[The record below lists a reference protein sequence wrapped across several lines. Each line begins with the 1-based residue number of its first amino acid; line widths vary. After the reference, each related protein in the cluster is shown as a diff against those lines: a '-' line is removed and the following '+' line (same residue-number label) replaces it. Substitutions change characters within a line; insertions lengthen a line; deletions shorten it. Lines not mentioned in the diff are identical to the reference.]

1 MRRRAAEQGLTLRVR
16 QDKNPA
22 GALEAGSPPKGE
34 RSSKPTIPEGE
45 TMNLHTE
52 KTAVAILGAERDEI
66 NARPVI
72 DAEAQERLEVLNMMI
87 AHIEETIEAQEV
99 AV

>member
-1 MRRRAAEQGLTLRVR
+1 
-16 QDKNPA
+16 
-22 GALEAGSPPKGE
+22 
-34 RSSKPTIPEGE
+34 
-45 TMNLHTE
+45 MNLHTE

-87 AHIEETIEAQEV
+87 AHIEEIIEAQEV